1 MPLTEIPLDAVRWL
15 VLVGLGGLLGLDAV
29 SWPQVMVSRPLVSG
43 TVGGWVLGDPAAGF
57 LVGALLELL
66 SLRFPPFGATRY
78 PDAGPAGLIAG
89 AAYAGAGNG
98 GPGALVVALIAGWA
112 VGWIGSA
119 SVHWR
124 RKLNARI
131 LTPTETLASDPRTLE
146 RRHRWALRL
155 DALRGAAL
163 TAGFLFPAV
172 AIATLSADAGAGGP
186 RAVIG
191 AAALVTA
198 LASAAGAGGRTAS
211 FGLRGWPLIL
221 VGAAIG
227 VLLAWGIA

>member
-1 MPLTEIPLDAVRWL
+1 MPLTELPLDGVRWL

-29 SWPQVMVSRPLVSG
+29 SWPQAMVSRPLVSG
-43 TVGGWVLGDPAAGF
+43 TVGGWVLGDPGAGF
-57 LVGALLELL
+57 LAGALLELL

-78 PDAGPAGLIAG
+78 PDAGPAGLVAG
-89 AAYAGAGNG
+89 AAYAGAGVAG
-98 GPGALVVALIAGWA
+98 MGPLVASLIAGWA

-131 LTPTETLASDPRTLE
+131 VTPAETLAADPRRLE
-146 RRHRWALRL
+146 RRHRLALRL
-155 DALRGAAL
+155 DAVRGAAL

-172 AIATLSADAGAGGP
+172 AVAALAVGIDASRAAGVVG
-186 RAVIG
+186 VS
-191 AAALVTA
+191 ALVTA
-198 LASAAGAGGRTAS
+198 LAAAAGAGGRTAA

-221 VGAAIG
+221 LGAALGI
-227 VLLAWGIA
+227 LAGWGLG